1 MVQGPLLQNMG
12 GLYTD
17 TSDGFFRGTL
27 PDISRTIKAE
37 MHDAAVC
44 VEYETEE

>member
-12 GLYTD
+12 GLYVD
-17 TSDGFFRGTL
+17 TSEGFFRGTL

-37 MHDAAVC
+37 FHDAGV
-44 VEYETEE
+44 VVMYED